1 LRGKLWIS
9 VDPGVT
15 GTGIAI
21 WKGSK
26 LKESYAIAPR
36 GKTWKD
42 KLEDLVFRFGD
53 ETDLPGFSALVY
65 EMPFIDFQSSERSM
79 ISASKQDVVKLC
91 IGAGM
96 LAGAFLSWAPNAHIY
111 PIPVQIWKGQVPK
124 LIHQKRLQKRFH
136 RLGLKPSTNTT
147 HEADAI
153 GLGLFVLY
161 GEKADDHAR

>member
-1 LRGKLWIS
+1 LRGKRWIS

-21 WKGSK
+21 WKGST

-36 GKTWKD
+36 GKSWKE
-42 KLEDLVFRFGD
+42 KVEDLVFRFGD
-53 ETDLPGFSALVY
+53 EEDLPGVDALVY

-79 ISASKQDVVKLC
+79 ISAAKQDVVKLF
-91 IGAGM
+91 IATGM
-96 LAGAFLSWAPNAHIY
+96 LVGAFISWSPNAFIA
-111 PIPVQIWKGQVPK
+111 PVPVQRWKGQIPK
-124 LIHQKRLQKRFH
+124 IVHQKRLQKRFA

-161 GEKADDHAR
+161 GEERKS